1 MRTRCRNGDIAIIVR
16 ELPGLEA
23 NVGRLVWVYG
33 PPRHDRVFGFE
44 WEVAIRRRHQLR
56 SHRARRHASG
66 PLACDHGAQ
75 QCRAPASSEPTW
87 SDSSVQP

>member
-33 PPRHDRVFGFE
+33 
-44 WEVAIRRRHQLR
+44 L
-56 SHRARRHASG
+56 
-66 PLACDHGAQ
+66 
-75 QCRAPASSEPTW
+75 
-87 SDSSVQP
+87 